1 MNAVASLLEIP
12 WSPRRFE
19 TTRWSVVRRTTSAD
33 AVEAERACD
42 LFCRVYWYPLY
53 GFLRDKG
60 YRHADAQDHVQSFL
74 ARLMHRG
81 MLRRV
86 DAARGRLRYYLT
98 TLLSR
103 HVAKRHRADR
113 AVKRGGGVV
122 HVVIDW
128 SAAEEHYLMDYAA
141 LTEPEAAFRRGL
153 AVTLVEVS
161 VAELKEE
168 YERKS
173 RGALFEELLPS
184 LEGVMVDETFA
195 GLAEKLGMSP
205 GAVRVAACRLRE
217 QFHKRLRLVA
227 AAVLG
232 MAVGP
237 ELDRELREIF
247 G

>member
-1 MNAVASLLEIP
+1 MNPGASVSANP

-19 TTRWSVVRRTTSAD
+19 TTRWAVVRRTTSAD
-33 AVEAERACD
+33 AAEAEEACD

-60 YRHADAQDHVQSFL
+60 YSHADAQDHVQSFL
-74 ARLMHRG
+74 VLLMHRG
-81 MLRRV
+81 TLRRA

-103 HVAKRHRADR
+103 HAAKRQRADR
-113 AVKRGGGVV
+113 AVKRGGGVI

-128 SAAEEHYLMDYAA
+128 SEAEERYRMDYAV

-153 AVTLVEVS
+153 AVRLVEES
-161 VAELKEE
+161 VAVLKEE
-168 YERKS
+168 YERKG

-195 GLAEKLGMSP
+195 GLAERLGMSA
-205 GAVRVAACRLRE
+205 GSVRVAASRLRE
-217 QFHKRLRLVA
+217 QFHKRLRLA
-227 AAVLG
+227 AAVVLG
-232 MAVGP
+232 MTVGP